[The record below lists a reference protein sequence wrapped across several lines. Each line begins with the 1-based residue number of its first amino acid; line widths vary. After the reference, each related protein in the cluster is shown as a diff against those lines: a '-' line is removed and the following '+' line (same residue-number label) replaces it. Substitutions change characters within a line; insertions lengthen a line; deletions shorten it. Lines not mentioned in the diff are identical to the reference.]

1 MDTLKQK
8 MTKEQIAEAQSLAT
22 KIYNRIEA
30 NAIKPS
36 QVKSK
41 KLLIAQKKIFFKI
54 NNRESPE
61 WSASF
66 YENGIV
72 EHSARPKGKY
82 KVKGLTVFVVDVEKV
97 KLVFESEDIKKGDIF
112 TGDSPSSNGTLYFKV
127 LKKFQR
133 FFKIVLPYVYWKYFY
148 II

>member
-1 MDTLKQK
+1 MDGVWFGWGMKFVLLAFFSSLLVFTGAI
-8 MTKEQIAEAQSLAT
+8 TKNL
-22 KIYNRIEA
+22 EA

-127 LKKFQR
+127 LK
-133 FFKIVLPYVYWKYFY
+133 IEDL
-148 II
+148 